1 MNERRVVVTGMGI
14 ISPIG
19 NNLEDFWTGLVSGRS
34 GIGTITSFDTTGHD
48 CTIAGEIR
56 DFEPGNYFRNPK
68 TAKRTDRFTQLA
80 VAAARMAIEDSG
92 LDVESANRERFGV
105 MIGSGIGGL
114 KSMEDECRRLFDRGP
129 SRTSPFTIAMMI
141 SNMASGIISME
152 YGLGGPNM
160 CIVTACATANNS
172 IGEAWRTL
180 KFGDADIFLAGG
192 CEATITPLGMAGFAA
207 MKALSLRNNDP
218 TRACRPFDRDR
229 DGFVMSEGAG
239 ILLLEEAEHA
249 KKRGARIYC
258 ELAGYGCTADAYH
271 MTQPQP
277 EGYGAARAMRL
288 AMNHAQVNPEDVGY
302 INAHATSTPLGD
314 ICEIK
319 AIKQAFGA
327 HAQKVMVSAT
337 KSMTGHLLGA
347 AGGVEFAASAL
358 ALSRGVIPPTIN
370 LENPDPECD
379 LDCVPNTAREA
390 KVRVAMSNS
399 FGFGGHNATLVL
411 KAFEG

>member
-1 MNERRVVVTGMGI
+1 MTNERRVVVTGMGV

-19 NNLEDFWTGLVSGRS
+19 NNLEDFWAGLVSGRS
-34 GIGTITSFDTTGHD
+34 GIGTITAFDTTGHD
-48 CTIAGEIR
+48 CTIAGEVR
-56 DFEPGNYFRNPK
+56 DFDPGQYFRNPK

-80 VAAARMAIEDSG
+80 VAAARMAVEDSG
-92 LDVESANRERFGV
+92 LDVSATDRNRFGV

-114 KSMEDECRRLFDRGP
+114 KSMEEECRRLFDRGP

-207 MKALSLRNNDP
+207 MKALSLRNDDP
-218 TRACRPFDRDR
+218 PRACRPFDRDR

-239 ILLLEEAEHA
+239 IFILEEYQHA
-249 KKRGARIYC
+249 RKRNANIYC
-258 ELAGYGCTADAYH
+258 ELAGYGCSADAYH

-277 EGYGAARAMRL
+277 DGEGAARAMKM
-288 AMNHAQVNPEDVGY
+288 AMQHAKLNPEDIDH
-302 INAHATSTPLGD
+302 INPHAT
-314 ICEIK
+314 
-319 AIKQAFGA
+319 
-327 HAQKVMVSAT
+327 
-337 KSMTGHLLGA
+337 
-347 AGGVEFAASAL
+347 
-358 ALSRGVIPPTIN
+358 
-370 LENPDPECD
+370 
-379 LDCVPNTAREA
+379 
-390 KVRVAMSNS
+390 
-399 FGFGGHNATLVL
+399 
-411 KAFEG
+411 